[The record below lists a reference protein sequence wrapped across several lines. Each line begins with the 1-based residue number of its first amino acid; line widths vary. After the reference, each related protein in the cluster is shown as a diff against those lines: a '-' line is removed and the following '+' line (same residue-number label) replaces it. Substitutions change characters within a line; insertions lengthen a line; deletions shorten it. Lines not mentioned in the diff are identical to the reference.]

1 MGSKTEPLLQMWSNH
16 HAVQLDAASCEIS
29 ISAAISLLVL
39 VEIILNLYLKDYF
52 SWLLGLWIEIYD
64 VLKLNLM
71 KKQKAQK
78 KTPKP
83 KQYFRFILFKFH
95 PFWVFWAMEFHSEI
109 LLHPD
114 SSIQWLTFNLSLLSQ
129 SQTRW
134 AQSWQLVPEGL
145 LSYWLLA

>member
-1 MGSKTEPLLQMWSNH
+1 MWSNH
-16 HAVQLDAASCEIS
+16 HAVQLDAASCEVS

-78 KTPKP
+78 KTQNPNNILDL
-83 KQYFRFILFKFH
+83 FFLNSILF
-95 PFWVFWAMEFHSEI
+95 EFFE
-109 LLHPD
+109 PWN
-114 SSIQWLTFNLSLLSQ
+114 SIQKSFCILT
-129 SQTRW
+129 
-134 AQSWQLVPEGL
+134 LVSNG
-145 LSYWLLA
+145 